1 MRRPHLSPFFVKL
14 FLVSSLI
21 VVWQLL
27 SWSGIWSPLI
37 FPDPIRAV
45 KYYLDN
51 TSFVHRSVW
60 ASLKILFTALFLSS
74 IITFTFC
81 SLATISSKVR
91 IVLETLLSM
100 LAPIPGISL
109 LPFAMLWF
117 GLGYRPILFVTVTGA
132 LAVYMLP
139 IMNGLSTVS
148 PILLDVGRIY
158 GFKALKLVRYI
169 YLPATL
175 PSVLTGVRAA
185 WGLSWRSLIA
195 AELVF
200 GAIGQSG
207 GIGWLI
213 SVNRY
218 NLNPN
223 GMIVGIIAIVIIGFL
238 IEHLIMGTIERH
250 TVVLWGMKR

>member
-1 MRRPHLSPFFVKL
+1 M
-14 FLVSSLI
+14 
-21 VVWQLL
+21 
-27 SWSGIWSPLI
+27 
-37 FPDPIRAV
+37 D
-45 KYYLDN
+45 
-51 TSFVHRSVW
+51 FVHRSVGT
-60 ASLKILFTALFLSS
+60 SLRMLFVALFSS
-74 IITFTFC
+74 SCITLIFC
-81 SLATISSKVR
+81 SLATISSKTR
-91 IVLETLLSM
+91 IVLETLIAM
-100 LAPIPGISL
+100 LGPIPGISL

-117 GLGYRPILFVTVTGA
+117 GLGYRPILFITITGA

-148 PILLDVGRIY
+148 PILIDIGRIY
-158 GFKALKLVRYI
+158 GFRTWKLLRII

-175 PSVLTGVRAA
+175 PSILTGIRSA

-200 GAIGQSG
+200 GAIGESG

-223 GMIVGIIAIVIIGFL
+223 GMVVGIIAIVIVGML
-238 IEHLIMGTIERH
+238 VEYVVMGTIEKH
-250 TVVLWGMKR
+250 TIEKWGMKR